1 MPLFLMVTMTII
13 VIPCQWR
20 SLDTVSE
27 GFCDLTLMK
36 KTWSLRIIPDLVFIT
51 RNEMFDWGY
60 IFCSLLGDNRM
71 MVKIFDWIACRACEP
86 SSWAAVGGGLI
97 GVGIMCNISI
107 LLPIG
112 IVVAAAAVIIREKGK
127 K

>member
-1 MPLFLMVTMTII
+1 
-13 VIPCQWR
+13 
-20 SLDTVSE
+20 
-27 GFCDLTLMK
+27 
-36 KTWSLRIIPDLVFIT
+36 
-51 RNEMFDWGY
+51 MFDWGY

-71 MVKIFDWIACRACEP
+71 MVKIFDWIAGRACEP

-112 IVVAAAAVIIREKGK
+112 FVVAAAAVIIREKGK

>member
-1 MPLFLMVTMTII
+1 M
-13 VIPCQWR
+13 
-20 SLDTVSE
+20 
-27 GFCDLTLMK
+27 TLMK

-71 MVKIFDWIACRACEP
+71 MVKIFDWIAGRICEP
-86 SSWAAVGGGLI
+86 SSWAAVGVGLVGVAVMCDI
-97 GVGIMCNISI
+97 PFLLPVGIA
-107 LLPIG
+107 
-112 IVVAAAAVIIREKGK
+112 VAGAAVIIREKGK